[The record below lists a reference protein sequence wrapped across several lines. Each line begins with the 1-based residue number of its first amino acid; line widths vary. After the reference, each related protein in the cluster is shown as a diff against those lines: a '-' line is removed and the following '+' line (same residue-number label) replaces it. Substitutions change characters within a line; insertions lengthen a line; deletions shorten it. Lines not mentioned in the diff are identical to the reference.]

1 MTMQGFDAYTILLMA
16 TVSLSVAIFATWVIA
31 HFQKTKKKSL
41 HALMIEA
48 DAETAFLFDGDVLL
62 NATESAYK
70 LIGPKTKDVNDL
82 QRLISAFSSRF
93 STLSNDLLALG
104 AEGELTIMPDNPN
117 DSARIKAEWWDGFA
131 RLVFIDTEDDAE
143 TPLLENTNITALET
157 ELEILRR
164 TAKLAPY
171 LVWQE
176 TPDGEINWA
185 NAAYLSLVNSVSS
198 NLNNNSWPPARIFDI
213 SKTTI
218 DDLNPQT
225 VRIAVNIHESSEEL
239 WFELSCKKVNEFI
252 LCFAIPADATV
263 KAETRQKE
271 FIQTL
276 TKTFAHISIGLAIFD
291 KNRKLALFNPALTD
305 MTRLPI
311 DFLSLRPT
319 LFAML
324 DRLRE
329 NQMMPEPKDYK
340 SWREKMAALE
350 RAAVDGTYEEIWDL
364 PGGQIYRVIGR
375 PHPDGAVA
383 LMFEDIS
390 AEISLTRNF
399 RHELEIGQSVLDTL
413 DDAVV
418 VFSATGSIIMSNT
431 AYSQLWGVDPGT
443 SFGEIGISDAIQN
456 WQEICDPTPLWA
468 ELQNF
473 IGSSGLRTEWYGDA
487 ILDDGRPL
495 ACRFSPL
502 SSGTTLVQFR
512 ILQAPEKTIDTAQ
525 KQQIIT

>member
-1 MTMQGFDAYTILLMA
+1 MTMQVFDAYTMLLIA
-16 TVSLSVAIFATWVIA
+16 TVSLSVAMFSIWAIA
-31 HFQKTKKKSL
+31 HFQKAKSKTPYD
-41 HALMIEA
+41 LMIED
-48 DAETAFLFDGDVLL
+48 DAETAFLFDGDILIS
-62 NATESAYK
+62 ATESAYK
-70 LIGPKTKDVNDL
+70 LIGPKTNEISDL
-82 QRLISAFSSRF
+82 QRLISAFSPRF

-104 AEGELTIMPDNPN
+104 GEGTLTIIPDNPK
-117 DSARIKAEWWDGFA
+117 DTARIKAEWWDGFA
-131 RLVFIDTEDDAE
+131 RLIFVDTQDDTQA
-143 TPLLENTNITALET
+143 PLVENTNITALET
-157 ELEILRR
+157 ELETLRR

-176 TPDGEINWA
+176 TSDGEINWA

-198 NLNNNSWPPARIFDI
+198 DSNNNSWPPARIFDI
-213 SKTTI
+213 SKTAI
-218 DDLNPQT
+218 DGLNPQT
-225 VRIAVNIHESSEEL
+225 MRIAVNTREASKQL
-239 WFELSCKKVNEFI
+239 WFELSCKKVNESI

-276 TKTFAHISIGLAIFD
+276 TKTFAHISIGLAVFD

-319 LFAML
+319 LFSML

-329 NQMMPEPKDYK
+329 DQMMPEPKNYK
-340 SWREKMAALE
+340 NWREKMAALE
-350 RAAVDGTYEEIWDL
+350 QAATDGTYEEIWDL

-390 AEISLTRNF
+390 AEVSLTRNF

-413 DDAVV
+413 EDAVV
-418 VFSATGSIIMSNT
+418 VFSSTGSIIMSNT

-443 SFGEIGISDAIQN
+443 TFGEIGISDAIQN
-456 WQEICDPTPLWA
+456 WQEICDPTSLWE

-473 IGSSGLRTEWYGDA
+473 IGNPGLRTEWYGDA

-512 ILQAPEKTIDTAQ
+512 ILQAPEKTNNPAQ
-525 KQQIIT
+525 NQQIIT